1 MKDSSYE
8 DKIVAFID
16 ILGFTSLVMSI
27 NTHPEVHDRLL
38 YALKLIK
45 SRKAPELSDFT
56 DYQIEVSVFSDSI
69 ALSTNCDNLWGII
82 WSCGSLQA
90 EILKVGVLT
99 RGGISKGKTF
109 HEDDILYGEGMI
121 NAYRIESKAA
131 IYPRIVLDPKLIPGL
146 NEGLRYYSLRQDSD
160 SLWFINPFSFNAII
174 DDTDELTADGYD
186 PHELYLKELGD
197 HIDKGKAEAK
207 TVDQVSKWT
216 WLKRI
221 YMDERRD
228 YLKTHET
235 KMDKLFKALSP
246 EKGNRTIS

>member
-1 MKDSSYE
+1 MKNLYE
-8 DKIVAFID
+8 DKLVAFID
-16 ILGFTSLVMSI
+16 ILGFTSLVKSMHT
-27 NTHPEVHDRLL
+27 NPEVHDRLL

-45 SRKAPELSDFT
+45 SRKAPELSDVT
-56 DYQIEVSVFSDSI
+56 GYKIEVSVFSDSI
-69 ALSTNCDNLWGII
+69 ALSTNCDNLWGLI

-131 IYPRIVLDPKLIPGL
+131 IYPRIVIDPILISEL

-174 DDTDELTADGYD
+174 DGAEALAADGND
-186 PHELYLKELGD
+186 PHELYLEELGS

-216 WLKRI
+216 WLNRV

-228 YLKTHET
+228 YLKTRET

-246 EKGNRTIS
+246 EKEHRLKE